1 MLLAAGAPT
10 PKISTDT
17 KALDCAS
24 GESGLCV
31 GAVSETYLMDCI
43 LGMKEYPDKYFDL
56 AVVDPPYGIN
66 VITGRSFGD
75 PLRKDGS
82 IRHGIDKR
90 NGATIIR
97 KPSKYKNKNWDKEPP
112 SMEYFTELFRVSKSQ
127 VIWGAN
133 HFISRM
139 PYDSSCWIIWDKV
152 NGSNDFADCEM
163 AWTSFK
169 KATRMFSFMWNG
181 MLQGSSQNGKVMEGN
196 ITKRELRIHPTQKPV
211 KLYDWIFKNYSE
223 PNFKILDTH
232 LGSGSSRIAAH
243 KAGLHFVGFEIDE
256 EYFYSQEMRFKNYRS
271 QLNLFQK

>member
-1 MLLAAGAPT
+1 MKKNLPNSTCHGHSANMLLAAGAPT

-56 AVVDPPYGIN
+56 AVVDPPYGIGFDGEKSTM
-66 VITGRSFGD
+66 VKKYPKGY
-75 PLRKDGS
+75 KDG
-82 IRHGIDKR
+82 G
-90 NGATIIR
+90 
-97 KPSKYKNKNWDKEPP
+97 WDKEPP
-112 SMEYFTELFRVSKSQ
+112 SVEYFTELFRVSKNQ
-127 VIWGAN
+127 IVWGAN

-139 PYDSSCWIIWDKV
+139 PYDSSCWIFWDKV
-152 NGSNDFADCEM
+152 KGNFSLADGEL
-163 AWTSFK
+163 AWCSFK
-169 KATRMFSFMWNG
+169 TAVRQVTIQWHGFIQHDMANKEN
-181 MLQGSSQNGKVMEGN
+181 
-196 ITKRELRIHPTQKPV
+196 RIHPTQKPV